1 MANKYV
7 KRCSASLMIRE
18 MQIKTT
24 VRYHFTPI
32 RMAVQFSSVES
43 RPTFVTPWT
52 VTRQAPPSMGFSRQE
67 YWSGLPFP
75 SPEWLLLKYK
85 KNRVVSVGEDVDE
98 LELVSF
104 C

>member
-1 MANKYV
+1 MANKYM

-32 RMAVQFSSVES
+32 
-43 RPTFVTPWT
+43 
-52 VTRQAPPSMGFSRQE
+52 
-67 YWSGLPFP
+67 
-75 SPEWLLLKYK
+75 KYK
-85 KNRVVSVGEDVDE
+85 FKKIQKIRVVSVGEDVDE